1 MREVPR
7 RFQIRSPILMRGTTR
22 EASRQGAK
30 VAKRRGVGLEIRAR
44 APARDRTRK
53 SASITITSTASLS
66 TKTVQHIPTGPR
78 NHHLLRPGRSVKII
92 LDDRGIENGK
102 LKMEN
107 Y

>member
-1 MREVPR
+1 
-7 RFQIRSPILMRGTTR
+7 MRGTTR

-44 APARDRTRK
+44 APAPARDRTRK

-78 NHHLLRPGRSVKII
+78 NHHRLRPGRSVKII